1 MYTSASARRISCH
14 MVPVDAQN
22 TATAGA
28 FPPQIGKVLP
38 EMWPNSH
45 VKFHADPDKSI
56 TVHKNDKK
64 ATVT

>member
-1 MYTSASARRISCH
+1 